1 MNFTGSKAEGIVMKT
16 QTTTVGVRV
25 PAPLL
30 EKLDRAVQ
38 DRRSRGERGASRAG
52 VVLDLVRAGVG
63 AVQPVAQ
70 EAAR

>member
-1 MNFTGSKAEGIVMKT
+1 MKT